1 MLSRGANTTGVDAAL
16 SNPAGLAF
24 LPKDGFYTSL
34 SIQSAFQTRN
44 IDASCEA
51 LGLDKYYE
59 GKASAPVIP
68 SVFAAYKKG
77 DWTISGFFGI
87 TGGGGKASFDDGLSM
102 FDAMVIGG
110 LGQQGIPGNAY
121 SLNSYMD
128 GKQYIYSV
136 QLGLTYKITDWLSAF
151 AGGRMNYFTGG
162 YKGALNASAAVNLP
176 LPAGGAIPVG
186 TELIGIDL
194 DCSQTGW
201 GFTPVIGLD
210 AKFGKLTIGAKYEFK
225 ANLNIENNTKLNSLR
240 MVGAPESELEAYKH
254 GVNTPND
261 IPAMLSVAAAYEFLP
276 VLRASVEY
284 HFYDDKNAGMAD
296 GKQKYLT
303 KGTNEYLAGIE
314 WDVIKRLTLSGG
326 VQFTDYGL
334 SGICIMQLSGLL
346 APGRGPKA
354 PAVELDL
361 FPDVAENALSAL
373 FAARVPL
380 LPGDTAADFWLGL
393 LNAKLGRAL
402 WQAAGLPDADVH
414 RLSAAQWQKLAHIA
428 RHWRFEGLTPCGWK
442 QAQVTGGGLA
452 LTELEPDFQFKG
464 CPGLYFVGET
474 LDCVGRCGGF
484 NLHWAFG
491 SGLAAGR
498 SAAKPRRAVPSQKP
512 PRKKKH

>member
-1 MLSRGANTTGVDAAL
+1 MRKFSLISLMLLIVSTSTFAGGLLTNTNQHAAFLRMLSRGATTEIDGAL

-24 LPKDGFYTSL
+24 LPTDGFHMSL

-44 IDASCEA
+44 IDASCEG

-68 SVFAAYKKG
+68 SLFAAYKTG
-77 DWTISGFFGI
+77 DWTLSGFFGI
-87 TGGGGKASFDDGLSM
+87 TGGGGKASFDDGLPM

-110 LGQQGIPGNAY
+110 LGAQKIPSNAY
-121 SLNSYMD
+121 SLKSYMD

-162 YKGALNASAAVNLP
+162 YEGALKASSAVELP
-176 LPAGGAIPVG
+176 SPAGGTIPTG

-210 AKFGKLTIGAKYEFK
+210 AKFGKLNIGAKYEFK
-225 ANLNIENNTKLNSLR
+225 ANLNIENNTKVNSLR
-240 MVGAPESELEAYKH
+240 MLGAPETELGDYKH

-284 HFYDDKNAGMAD
+284 HFYDDKNAGMAN

-314 WDVIKRLTLSGG
+314 WDVISRLTLSGG

-334 SGICIMQLSGLL
+334 SDDYQSDTSFSCDSYSLGFGAKLQLSERADLNVGYMWTNYEDYTKTTQNYNGIGVPGTNVYSRTNKVFGLSI
-346 APGRGPKA
+346 
-354 PAVELDL
+354 DY
-361 FPDVAENALSAL
+361 
-373 FAARVPL
+373 
-380 LPGDTAADFWLGL
+380 
-393 LNAKLGRAL
+393 
-402 WQAAGLPDADVH
+402 
-414 RLSAAQWQKLAHIA
+414 
-428 RHWRFEGLTPCGWK
+428 RF
-442 QAQVTGGGLA
+442 
-452 LTELEPDFQFKG
+452 
-464 CPGLYFVGET
+464 
-474 LDCVGRCGGF
+474 
-484 NLHWAFG
+484 
-491 SGLAAGR
+491 
-498 SAAKPRRAVPSQKP
+498 
-512 PRKKKH
+512 

>member
-1 MLSRGANTTGVDAAL
+1 MKKFLFISAATLCISFPSFAGDYLTNTNQNAAFLRMIARGASIDIDGVY
-16 SNPAGLAF
+16 SNPAGLSF
-24 LPKDGFYTSL
+24 LSHEGFYLSL
-34 SIQSAFQTRN
+34 TGQSAYQTRE
-44 IDASCEA
+44 IDATFPLFQQADGTNGSR
-51 LGLDKYYE
+51 LYKGT
-59 GKASAPVIP
+59 ASAPFIP
-68 SVFAAYKKG
+68 SFQGLYKK
-77 DWTISGFFGI
+77 DNWVISASFAI

-110 LGQQGIPGNAY
+110 LLQQGIPGKAY
-121 SLNSYMD
+121 TLNSYMD

-162 YKGALNASAAVNLP
+162 YKGALNASAAVDLP
-176 LPAGGAIPVG
+176 LPTGGAIRVR

-225 ANLNIENNTKLNSLR
+225 ANLNIENNTKINSLR
-240 MVGAPESELEAYKH
+240 MIGAPESELEDYKH

-284 HFYDDKNAGMAD
+284 HFYDDKNAGMAG
-296 GKQKYLT
+296 GKQKFLT

-334 SGICIMQLSGLL
+334 SDDYQSDTSFSCDSYSLGVGAKLQLSER
-346 APGRGPKA
+346 A
-354 PAVELDL
+354 DL
-361 FPDVAENALSAL
+361 NVGYMWTNYEDYTKTGQNYQGTN
-373 FAARVPL
+373 
-380 LPGDTAADFWLGL
+380 LPGTNVYSRTNKVFGL
-393 LNAKLGRAL
+393 SI
-402 WQAAGLPDADVH
+402 DY
-414 RLSAAQWQKLAHIA
+414 
-428 RHWRFEGLTPCGWK
+428 RF
-442 QAQVTGGGLA
+442 
-452 LTELEPDFQFKG
+452 
-464 CPGLYFVGET
+464 
-474 LDCVGRCGGF
+474 
-484 NLHWAFG
+484 
-491 SGLAAGR
+491 
-498 SAAKPRRAVPSQKP
+498 
-512 PRKKKH
+512 